1 MTTFAILGYLF
12 EPYIKIIVLLLGI
25 YLSLFKIN
33 NYILD
38 LIIKYIYIN
47 EPLTINEFIITIIN
61 TLSSMVTAVIFMFIL
76 IVYKPFSKL
85 KIK

>member
-1 MTTFAILGYLF
+1 MTTFGILGYLF
-12 EPYIKIIVLLLGI
+12 EPYIKFIVLLLGI

-33 NYILD
+33 NYILN
-38 LIIKYIYIN
+38 LIINYIYIN
-47 EPLTINEFIITIIN
+47 EILTINEFIITIIN

>member
-25 YLSLFKIN
+25 YLSLFKMN
-33 NYILD
+33 NYILN

-61 TLSSMVTAVIFMFIL
+61 TLLSMVTAVIFMFIL

>member
-25 YLSLFKIN
+25 YLSLFKMN
-33 NYILD
+33 NYILN

>member
-61 TLSSMVTAVIFMFIL
+61 TLLSMVTAVIFMFIL

>member
-33 NYILD
+33 NYILN

-61 TLSSMVTAVIFMFIL
+61 TLLSMVTAVIFMFIL